1 MNTDNTDKY
10 TNNAASSS
18 GLTWSKTQTTDKERA
33 PAMNPKEILTA
44 AAALIDDRGVN
55 YGGIEANFER
65 AAKLAT
71 LKLDKNVSAYDVAIV
86 MESVKDARRATCPD
100 HYDSHIDGINYRAF
114 ALMLSGADKDRAT
127 VQEMIVKLS
136 RDEAD
141 APR

>member
-1 MNTDNTDKY
+1 
-10 TNNAASSS
+10 
-18 GLTWSKTQTTDKERA
+18 
-33 PAMNPKEILTA
+33 MNPKEILTA

-55 YGGIEANFER
+55 YGGIEQNFER
-65 AAKLAT
+65 AASLAT
-71 LKLDKNVSAYDVAIV
+71 LKLNRTLTAYDVAIV

-114 ALMLSGADKDRAT
+114 ALLLSGADKDRAT

-141 APR
+141 AAR

>member
-1 MNTDNTDKY
+1 
-10 TNNAASSS
+10 
-18 GLTWSKTQTTDKERA
+18 
-33 PAMNPKEILTA
+33 MNPKEILTA
-44 AAALIDDRGVN
+44 AAARIDDRGVN
-55 YGGIEANFER
+55 YGGIEQNFER
-65 AAKLAT
+65 AASLAT
-71 LKLDKNVSAYDVAIV
+71 LKLNRNISAYDVAIV

-114 ALMLSGADKDRAT
+114 ALLLSGADKDRAT

>member
-1 MNTDNTDKY
+1 
-10 TNNAASSS
+10 
-18 GLTWSKTQTTDKERA
+18 
-33 PAMNPKEILTA
+33 MNPKEILDA
-44 AAALIDDRGVN
+44 AAALIAERGVN

-71 LKLDKNVSAYDVAIV
+71 LKLDKSISAYDVAIIL
-86 MESVKDARRATCPD
+86 ESVKDARRATCPD

-114 ALMLSGADKDRAT
+114 AMLLSGADKDRAT

-141 APR
+141 AAR

>member
-1 MNTDNTDKY
+1 MNLKD
-10 TNNAASSS
+10 
-18 GLTWSKTQTTDKERA
+18 
-33 PAMNPKEILTA
+33 ILTA

-55 YGGIEANFER
+55 YGGIEANFDR
-65 AAKLAT
+65 AARLAT
-71 LKLDKNVSAYDVAIV
+71 LKLDKAISAYDVAIV

-141 APR
+141 ASR